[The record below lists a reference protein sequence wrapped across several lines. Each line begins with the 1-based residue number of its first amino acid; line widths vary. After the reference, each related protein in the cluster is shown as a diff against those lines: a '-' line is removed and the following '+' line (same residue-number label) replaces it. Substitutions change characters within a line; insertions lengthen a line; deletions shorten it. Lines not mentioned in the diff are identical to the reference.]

1 VGANQHPV
9 ELIMARGFA
18 ANLITP
24 AFLVDRA
31 GTLIFFNEAAGDL
44 LGVAFEEMGELA
56 AEDWGSRFEPVGM
69 DEAPLAVEELPLS
82 IALTED
88 RPVHGSMR
96 IRSARRELHDIEV
109 TAFPIVGVS
118 GQAGALAIFW
128 DSSR

>member
-31 GTLIFFNEAAGDL
+31 GTLIFFNEAAGGL

-56 AEDWGSRFEPVGM
+56 AEDWGSRFEPM
-69 DEAPLAVEELPLS
+69 DLDGAPLALEQLPLS
-82 IALTED
+82 IALAEE
-88 RPVHGSMR
+88 RPVHGRLR
-96 IRSARRELHDIEV
+96 IRSAKGQIRDIEA
-109 TAFPIVGVS
+109 TAFPVVGV
-118 GQAGALAIFW
+118 GGHAGALAIFW